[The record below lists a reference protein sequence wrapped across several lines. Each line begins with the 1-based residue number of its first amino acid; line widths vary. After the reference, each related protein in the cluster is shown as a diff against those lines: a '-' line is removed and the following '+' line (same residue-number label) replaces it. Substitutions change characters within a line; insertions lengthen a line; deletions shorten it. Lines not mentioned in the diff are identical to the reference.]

1 MDSRKSVNFL
11 FIYRIFKC
19 IRLDNKKFQ
28 LFMTHENGNFIWLSL
43 IHFGEGGQE
52 IAREIPDLKMVNYF

>member
-1 MDSRKSVNFL
+1 MNFL